1 MYSGQSP
8 SNCLTPP
15 SSHLAQEIAKN
26 LRSGVQ
32 NMPKAQE
39 IPENLR
45 SEAQIMPKAQEIAKN
60 LRLGTRG

>member
-15 SSHLAQEIAKN
+15 TSHLAQEIAKN
-26 LRSGVQ
+26 LRSGAQ
-32 NMPKAQE
+32 IMPKAQE
-39 IPENLR
+39 IAKNLR
-45 SEAQIMPKAQEIAKN
+45 SGAQILPKAQEIAKN